1 MDRARITQLT
11 VTELTWSAISKIITG
26 IVIGALITIMVRLL
40 IRGTAGL
47 SEEKLVYPVSAAS
60 AVSSAGQVL
69 GLVI

>member
-1 MDRARITQLT
+1 MDRARMTQLT
-11 VTELTWSAISKIITG
+11 VTQVDWSTISKIISG
-26 IVIGALITIMVRLL
+26 IVIGALITMMVRLL
-40 IRGTAGL
+40 IRETAGL

>member
-1 MDRARITQLT
+1 MDRARMTQLT
-11 VTELTWSAISKIITG
+11 VTELTWSTISKIISG

>member
-1 MDRARITQLT
+1 MDRARMTQLT
-11 VTELTWSAISKIITG
+11 VTQVNWSTISKIIGG
-26 IVIGALITIMVRLL
+26 IVIGALITMMVRLL
-40 IRGTAGL
+40 IRETTGL